1 MTTIFCFPVA
11 AGFPE
16 LLLYL
21 AIAVGWIIIQVL
33 KKSARGKPPSQ
44 STSITAQKPES
55 DLDDFLAEM
64 TNRVQQPVEPEPVQ
78 SITTEPEPPV
88 RQPTVN
94 VQRQT
99 PSKPVRKP
107 FVPTQPDE
115 HASVPCSHKQR
126 VHGLLFPTMISSSGN
141 KRVRQSSLVAYIK
154 SPVSRRQAIVYRDI
168 MDTPKGLKGLDA
180 FTVGGGE

>member
-1 MTTIFCFPVA
+1 MTTIFYFPVA

-21 AIAVGWIIIQVL
+21 AIAAGWIIIQVI
-33 KKSARGKPPSQ
+33 KKSAREKPPSQ
-44 STSITAQKPES
+44 STSITAQKPET

-64 TNRVQQPVEPEPVQ
+64 TNRGQQPDETETVQ
-78 SITTEPEPPV
+78 SITTEPEPPA
-88 RQPTVN
+88 QPTVN

-107 FVPTQPDE
+107 TQPDE
-115 HASVPCSHKQR
+115 HDFPYSHKQR
-126 VHGLLFPTMISSSGN
+126 VNGLLFPTMTFSPGN

-154 SPVSRRQAIVYRDI
+154 SPGSRRQAIVYRDI
-168 MDTPKGLKGLDA
+168 MDTPKGLKGLEA
-180 FTVGGGE
+180 LTVGGGE